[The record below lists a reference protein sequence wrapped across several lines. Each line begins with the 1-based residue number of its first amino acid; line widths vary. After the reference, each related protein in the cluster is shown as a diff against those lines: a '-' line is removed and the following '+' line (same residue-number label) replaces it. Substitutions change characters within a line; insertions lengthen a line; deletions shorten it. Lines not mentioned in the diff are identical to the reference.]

1 MDLQRGTAAAVVSAT
16 GLGLAA
22 VGGSYVSTGVPGL
35 PGWIVVGAVLALG
48 GAFAIAGP
56 ALYRSSVTS
65 EHLLRVA
72 GWNALGVVVTVAVLA
87 LVGTF
92 QTADG
97 GRVAAP
103 LLSGAVIV
111 GVSAFAH
118 VLIGVND
125 VRRIRAR
132 TVADQRRKAAV
143 VNRFVR
149 HDLSH
154 AAQLLIGYSDR
165 IRGGSDGDAGDGMND
180 GAGADDGGDDATD
193 ATDVDVA
200 AQIVSIARRLS
211 ETQSRVTVI
220 DELLDGGAETKGSV
234 VVSEAVERRRASL
247 TDGYPDASLRI
258 ESDGGPAARGG
269 DHVVTAVVELV
280 ENALEHGDDRAEVRV
295 RERRVGDEVEIR
307 VIDDGDGFPED
318 ERTLINDDEV
328 ETQLR
333 HSSGMGLWLSKW
345 VIEFYEGSLT
355 IGTDES
361 GDSEATVRLP
371 AATAS

>member
-1 MDLQRGTAAAVVSAT
+1 MDLRRGAAGTVISTT
-16 GLGLAA
+16 GIGLAGVA
-22 VGGSYVSTGVPGL
+22 VSYLSNGVPDL
-35 PGWIVVGAVLALG
+35 PGGVVVGAVLVLG
-48 GAFAIAGP
+48 VAFTLSGP
-56 ALYRSSVTS
+56 VLYRSSVTS
-65 EHLLRVA
+65 DHLLRVA
-72 GWNALGVVVTVAVLA
+72 GWNTLGVVVTVAVLA

-92 QTADG
+92 QAADG

-149 HDLSH
+149 HDLRH

-165 IRGGSDGDAGDGMND
+165 IDAGGTAAEDETGTGRSED
-180 GAGADDGGDDATD
+180 EAED
-193 ATDVDVA
+193 DVA
-200 AQIVSIARRLS
+200 AQIVSIARQLS
-211 ETQSRVTVI
+211 ETQSRVKVI
-220 DELLDGGAETKGSV
+220 DELLEGDSDSSASV
-234 VVSEAVERRRASL
+234 VLSDSLEERRDSL
-247 TDGYPDASLRI
+247 TGGRPATSLRI
-258 ESDGGPAARGG
+258 DSNGKPAVRGG

-280 ENALEHGDDRAEVRV
+280 ENALEHGGDQPTVRV
-295 RERRVGDEVEIR
+295 RERRFGDNVEIR
-307 VIDDGDGFPED
+307 VLDSGDGFPES
-318 ERTLINDDEV
+318 ERALINDDEA

-345 VIEFYEGSLT
+345 VIEFYGGSLT
-355 IGTDES
+355 LGTSED
-361 GDSEATVRLP
+361 GDGEATVRLP
-371 AATAS
+371 AAGS

>member
-1 MDLQRGTAAAVVSAT
+1 MDLRRLMATAIVSVT
-16 GLGLAA
+16 GLGLAGVA
-22 VGGSYVSTGVPGL
+22 VSSLSSGVPGL
-35 PGWIVVGAVLALG
+35 PGGIIVGAVLVLG

-56 ALYRSSVTS
+56 MLYRSTVTS
-65 EHLLRVA
+65 DHLLRVA
-72 GWNALGVVVTVAVLA
+72 GWNTLGVVVTVAVLA

-92 QTADG
+92 QAADG

-149 HDLSH
+149 HDLRH
-154 AAQLLIGYSDR
+154 AAQMLIGYSDR
-165 IRGGSDGDAGDGMND
+165 IPNGS
-180 GAGADDGGDDATD
+180 GGDDAEE
-193 ATDVDVA
+193 ATDGGDGANTDVA
-200 AQIVSIARRLS
+200 AKIVSIARQLN
-211 ETQSRVTVI
+211 ETQSRVKVI
-220 DELLDGGAETKGSV
+220 DELLEGDPDTRASV
-234 VVSEAVERRRASL
+234 VVSDSIEERRSSL
-247 TDGYPDASLRI
+247 TDGHPDASLRI
-258 ESDGGPAARGG
+258 DSDGTPAVRGG

-280 ENALEHGDDRAEVRV
+280 ENALEHGGDPVDVRV

-307 VIDDGDGFPED
+307 VVDDGDGFPAD
-318 ERTLINDDEV
+318 ERALINDDEA

-345 VIEFYEGSLT
+345 VIEFYGGSLT
-355 IGTDES
+355 IGTNER

-371 AATAS
+371 VAAGSKSS

>member
-1 MDLQRGTAAAVVSAT
+1 MDLRRVMAAAVISVT
-16 GLGLAA
+16 GLGLAGVA
-22 VGGSYVSTGVPGL
+22 VSSLSSGVPGL
-35 PGWIVVGAVLALG
+35 PGGIIVGAVLVLG

-65 EHLLRVA
+65 DHLLRVA
-72 GWNALGVVVTVAVLA
+72 GWNTLGVVVTVAVLA

-92 QTADG
+92 QAADG

-149 HDLSH
+149 HDLRH
-154 AAQLLIGYSDR
+154 AAQLLIGYSDQ
-165 IRGGSDGDAGDGMND
+165 IGGEGLPDDAAADDSDGDGSNND
-180 GAGADDGGDDATD
+180 
-193 ATDVDVA
+193 DVA
-200 AQIVSIARRLS
+200 AKIASIARQLS
-211 ETQSRVTVI
+211 ETQSRVKVI
-220 DELLDGGAETKGSV
+220 DELLEGEPDTRASV
-234 VVSEAVERRRASL
+234 VVSDSLEDRRTSL
-247 TDGYPDASLRI
+247 TDGHPDASLRI
-258 ESDGGPAARGG
+258 DSDGNPAVRGG
-269 DHVVTAVVELV
+269 DHVLTAVVELV
-280 ENALEHGDDRAEVRV
+280 ENALEHGGDPADVRV

-307 VIDDGDGFPED
+307 VIDDGDGFPAD
-318 ERTLINDDEV
+318 ERALINDDEN

-345 VIEFYEGSLT
+345 VFEFYGGSLT
-355 IGTDES
+355 LGTNES

-371 AATAS
+371 AAGGS

>member
-1 MDLQRGTAAAVVSAT
+1 MDPRRGAAAAVVSST
-16 GLGLAA
+16 GVGLSW
-22 VGGSYVSTGVPGL
+22 VGGSYVSTGVSGL
-35 PGWIVVGAVLALG
+35 PGWIVAGAVLVLG

-56 ALYRSSVTS
+56 ALYRSSVTT

-92 QTADG
+92 QAAAD

-103 LLSGAVIV
+103 SLSGAVIV

-149 HDLSH
+149 HDLRH

-165 IRGGSDGDAGDGMND
+165 LRGDRTAAETERGGDHADTDSGERASGD
-180 GAGADDGGDDATD
+180 
-193 ATDVDVA
+193 DVA
-200 AQIVSIARRLS
+200 AQIATIARRLS

-220 DELLDGGAETKGSV
+220 DELLDGEPV
-234 VVSEAVERRRASL
+234 PREPIVVSDALEERRDSL

-258 ESDGGPAARGG
+258 DSERGPAVRGG

-280 ENALEHGDDRAEVRV
+280 ENALEHGGDPPDVRV
-295 RERRVGDEVEIR
+295 RERRVGDEVEID
-307 VIDDGDGFPED
+307 VIDSGDGFPAD
-318 ERTLINDDEV
+318 ERTLINDDEA

-333 HSSGMGLWLSKW
+333 HSNGMGLWLSKW
-345 VIEFYEGSLT
+345 VVEFYDGSLT
-355 IGTDES
+355 LGTSADGED
-361 GDSEATVRLP
+361 GKATVRLP
-371 AATAS
+371 AAAGS